1 MDSLLDSFPS
11 SSENLHLYTT
21 SSRHPKIK
29 ECYLVLLK
37 MYNSLTDPVVK
48 LFIKNNC
55 LHLMSLDKY
64 TASSF
69 AKEITPPASSFA
81 SQQSKAG
88 RDFIDYVVDGPDKQG
103 HPSLYTGK

>member
-1 MDSLLDSFPS
+1 
-11 SSENLHLYTT
+11 
-21 SSRHPKIK
+21 
-29 ECYLVLLK
+29 
-37 MYNSLTDPVVK
+37 
-48 LFIKNNC
+48 
-55 LHLMSLDKY
+55 MSLDKY